1 MSGEGFQSWST
12 PEATSSFGVSSTDD
26 ELPHELLLDA
36 LLFRNENNE
45 YLPQE
50 LNPSATTLYD
60 PGLQNWQY
68 FQFPLNCFNGP
79 QIQNLETP
87 DSISEIPLASTIIT
101 AGRNDRE
108 DRGLQEPNYT
118 SDFNTQNLDLQ
129 SAVSHNTPALT
140 PILEEPSAS
149 ISMDTNNSNNM
160 DQGSLTLTGVTT
172 TPVNQG
178 DSNSGSTKQKG
189 RRRKSKILSPDQKLK
204 ENQRLKE
211 YRRTR
216 NEKMRRLEE
225 ENRYLREQL
234 ERFIRGS
241 VSSTAALQKI

>member
-1 MSGEGFQSWST
+1 MSGEGFQSGST
-12 PEATSSFGVSSTDD
+12 PEATSSFDVSSTDD
-26 ELPHELLLDA
+26 ELPNELLLDA

-60 PGLQNWQY
+60 PGLHNWEY
-68 FQFPLNCFNGP
+68 FQEFPLNCFNGP

-87 DSISEIPLASTIIT
+87 DSISEIPIASTIT

-108 DRGLQEPNYT
+108 DRGLQEPINYT
-118 SDFNTQNLDLQ
+118 SDFNTQYLDLQ
-129 SAVSHNTPALT
+129 SAVSHNTPTLT

-149 ISMDTNNSNNM
+149 ISIDTNNSNNM

-189 RRRKSKILSPDQKLK
+189 RRRKSKILSP
-204 ENQRLKE
+204 
-211 YRRTR
+211 
-216 NEKMRRLEE
+216 
-225 ENRYLREQL
+225 
-234 ERFIRGS
+234 
-241 VSSTAALQKI
+241 